1 MRIAALAAGFIAFAA
16 PQVDMTARAEFN
28 LAGKTVNVTVAGG
41 VGGGVDLYARLFINY
56 LRRQLPGQPSMV
68 VQNMPGG
75 GGLQGVQ
82 NVYNIGAKDGTSIGV
97 TPAGPIKEPLM
108 GSGKINYDLRK
119 FRWVGSMTSED
130 TVCLVWHTSPVKN
143 LEDARQRDVP
153 ISATGAASNSTLGPL
168 LMNNLLGTRF
178 KPISGYD
185 GGTSMLA
192 VERGEVDG
200 RCVTLSSVLVSQP
213 RWLTDNLVRILFTIS
228 KMDDVKEA
236 AGARYARNLLKTDEE
251 RAAYD
256 FFGASDK
263 IQNPFFLPPGTPDD
277 VVSGYRTA
285 FIKAINDPAYR
296 QEASARK
303 QRVEPLDGAAV
314 EKVISSMYATP
325 PEVIERV
332 RRATSL
338 GSSK

>member
-1 MRIAALAAGFIAFAA
+1 MRIIALAAGFIAFAA
-16 PQVDMTARAEFN
+16 PQADMTARAEFN
-28 LAGKTVNVTVAGG
+28 LAGKTVSVTVAGG
-41 VGGGVDLYARLFINY
+41 VGGGVDLYTRLFINY
-56 LRRQLPGQPSMV
+56 LRLQLPGQPSMV

-108 GSGKINYDLRK
+108 GSGKVNYDLRN

-130 TVCLVWHTSPVKN
+130 TVCLVWHTSLVKN

-213 RWLTDNLVRILFTIS
+213 RWLTDNLMRILFTIS

-236 AGARYARNLLKTDEE
+236 AGAPYARNLLKTDEE

-256 FFGASDK
+256 FFGASDE

-277 VVSGYRTA
+277 VVNGYRAA
-285 FIKAINDPAYR
+285 FSKAINDPAYR
-296 QEASARK
+296 QESSARN

-314 EKVISSMYATP
+314 EKVIAAMYATP
-325 PEVIERV
+325 PQVIERV
-332 RRATSL
+332 KRATSL
-338 GSSK
+338 ASSK

>member
-1 MRIAALAAGFIAFAA
+1 MRIPALAAGFIAFAA
-16 PQVDMTARAEFN
+16 PQADMTARAEFS

-41 VGGGVDLYARLFINY
+41 VGGGVDLYTRLFINY
-56 LRRQLPGQPSMV
+56 LRLQLPGQPSMV

-108 GSGKINYDLRK
+108 GGGKVNYDLRN

-213 RWLTDNLVRILFTIS
+213 RWLTDNLMRILFTIS

-236 AGARYARNLLKTDEE
+236 VGAPYARNLLKTDEE

-256 FFGASDK
+256 FFGASDE

-277 VVSGYRTA
+277 VVNGYRAA
-285 FIKAINDPAYR
+285 FSKAINDPAYR
-296 QEASARK
+296 QESSARN
-303 QRVEPLDGAAV
+303 QRVEPLDGATV
-314 EKVISSMYATP
+314 EKVIASMYATP
-325 PEVIERV
+325 PQVIERV
-332 RRATSL
+332 KRATSL
-338 GSSK
+338 ASSK